1 MKQNLL
7 KTMLVSTALVAGT
20 MGVWAENGNGIITT
34 LPVTEDFENGTGIF
48 KGGES
53 FDHTAAL
60 GKILRVYNNGDCSK
74 AVATFD
80 TDTQVGGNQ
89 AYEIKSNEQVTI
101 SYTAFH
107 GWLVKGKV
115 AKFSVSNSAGVEL
128 VSYSYDYNTCNIT
141 DVSVGGISVPN
152 FKVFKCQSTRTND
165 LNKGADGLD
174 KNTYNKNTEY
184 NPQVTMVISGNGIVS
199 VSFVKTKGKD
209 AFNEEFS
216 AKLGDNVA
224 KDLASITIENSASSN
239 TNAGRAYAIDN
250 MSITSKISADV
261 PANYVIKKVCGSVV
275 LGEESFTGIEGKNP
289 TISENNIFVDGK
301 KYIYVSNDSEEKGT
315 IVEGSVYTLT
325 YREAETYNYSV
336 TGKVDDVVIKEF
348 ATGQNFEGE
357 TVSSPYLRYVE
368 KDGVWYEA
376 ARGTSA
382 YYKASTEL
390 DSDNQEL
397 VIAYKKADVNNV
409 AYFKEAE
416 EIEGL
421 TVSTSQNADVR
432 CSNAAGAYN
441 SSETPVVVTTLP
453 AGTYQLTV
461 GLWGGKQD
469 QSQNF
474 KLNDGGEEPWTIP
487 FTGSFQDVSKE
498 LVLKAETEISIPK
511 SDAAN
516 GRCLDYVLI
525 QKTAEP
531 VSVSAIKFAT
541 YVPTCNVVAPAEA
554 KVYTAKVNEAKS
566 AVVLTEVPAGSVIA
580 KGTPVLV
587 GAEAGSYNFAASAEE
602 ATTIA
607 DNDLKAAA
615 ADTKGDGATVY
626 ALVEQDGKAVF
637 APLKEGVAVSLG
649 HAYLELP
656 AASATRFYS
665 IQFGGETTGIN
676 EVNAAAKA
684 DGAYYTLQGV
694 KTGKAAKGIYIHN
707 GKKVVIK

>member
-20 MGVWAENGNGIITT
+20 MGVWAENGNGIITS
-34 LPVTEDFENGTGIF
+34 LPVAEDFENGTGIF
-48 KGGES
+48 KGGEN

-60 GKILRVYNNGDCSK
+60 GKILRVYNVGDYSK

-80 TDTQVGGNQ
+80 TDSKADGNQ

-107 GWLVKGKV
+107 GWLSKGKA

-224 KDLASITIENSASSN
+224 KDLASITIENSGSLN

-261 PANYVIKKVCGSVV
+261 PASYVIKKVCGSVV

-289 TISENNIFVDGK
+289 TISEDNIFVDGK
-301 KYIYVSNDSEEKGT
+301 KYIYVSNDSEEKGA
-315 IVEGSVYTLT
+315 IVDGSVYTLT
-325 YREAETYNYSV
+325 YREAKTYNYSV
-336 TGKVDDVVIKEF
+336 IGKVDDVVIKEF
-348 ATGQNFEGE
+348 VEDKNFEGE

-382 YYKASTEL
+382 FYKASTVL
-390 DSDNQEL
+390 DSNNQEL
-397 VIAYKKADVNNV
+397 VIAYKKSDINNV

-421 TVSTSQNADVR
+421 TVSTNQNADVR

-461 GLWGGKQD
+461 GLWGGKD
-469 QSQNF
+469 TQNF

-498 LVLKAETEISIPK
+498 LVLKAETEISIPN

-541 YVPTCNVVAPAEA
+541 YVPTCNVVVPAEA

-587 GAEAGSYNFAASAEE
+587 GAEAGSYNFAASADE
-602 ATTIA
+602 ATTVA

-615 ADTKGDGATVY
+615 DDTKGDGSTIY

-637 APLKEGVAVSLG
+637 APLKEGVAVSVG